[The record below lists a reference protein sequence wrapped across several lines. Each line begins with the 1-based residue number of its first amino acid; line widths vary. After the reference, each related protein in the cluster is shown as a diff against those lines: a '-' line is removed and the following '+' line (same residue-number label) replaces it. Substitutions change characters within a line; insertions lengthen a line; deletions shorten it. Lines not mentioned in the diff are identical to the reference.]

1 MPEEKNDYINT
12 MRVFAC
18 VIPVNIPF
26 AIDKFKNKSQSQ
38 DHHQRVR
45 DEKVRSAHWGVN
57 IC

>member
-38 DHHQRVR
+38 DHHQRLGMR
-45 DEKVRSAHWGVN
+45 K
-57 IC
+57 